1 MRYEHA
7 YYLTKDRSLEVEFLL
22 LHLGPAR
29 GWRAYI
35 LSDINYKRVSP
46 TRSTAIYDIHR
57 LTETRG
63 ERYIDAARPYP
74 YVCWNQ
80 TIHDLDTMKNVCA
93 VWSEITAYYIR
104 HGGSFSSIQRKLSAQ
119 GVI

>member
-7 YYLTKDRSLEVEFLL
+7 FYMTKDRQLDVEFLL
-22 LHLGPAR
+22 LDLGSQ

-35 LSDINYKRVSP
+35 LSDINY
-46 TRSTAIYDIHR
+46 TRFNAARSRSILDTHR
-57 LTETRG
+57 LSEQASDR
-63 ERYIDAARPYP
+63 RVDPDKSYY

-80 TIHDLDTMKNVCA
+80 PVRDLETMKNICA

-104 HGGSFSSIQRKLSAQ
+104 NGGSFASIQKKLSEQ

>member
-22 LHLGPAR
+22 LHLGAAR

-46 TRSTAIYDIHR
+46 TRSTAIYDVHR

-63 ERYIDAARPYP
+63 ERYIDAAKAYP

-80 TIHDLDTMKNVCA
+80 TIHDLDTMKMSAPCGRRSRPTISA
-93 VWSEITAYYIR
+93 TADP
-104 HGGSFSSIQRKLSAQ
+104 FPASSANFLHR
-119 GVI
+119 G

>member
-7 YYLTKDRSLEVEFLL
+7 YYTTKDRSLEVEFLL

-35 LSDINYKRVSP
+35 LSDIDYKRVSSA
-46 TRSTAIYDIHR
+46 RSTAIYDIHR
-57 LTETRG
+57 LTETRN
-63 ERYIDAARPYP
+63 ERYIDSARAYP

-80 TIHDLDTMKNVCA
+80 TIRDLDTMKNVCA

-104 HGGSFSSIQRKLSAQ
+104 HGGSFSSIQRKLAAR